1 MVNHAEESEPY
12 RDRYEESVLKH
23 HTCEMYLQCGYTTD
37 AANFNTLAR
46 HLRQAHGRSSRD
58 CADLEEFIAEGF
70 IVEAD
75 IRDMLRG
82 NMIG

>member
-1 MVNHAEESEPY
+1 MVANTAQSMPY
-12 RDRYEESVLKH
+12 RDSYEESVLKH
-23 HTCEMYLQCGYTTD
+23 HTCEMYLQCGYTTN

-75 IRDMLRG
+75 IRHLLRG